1 MPWKFKI
8 LAIVSHIENNKINI
22 KHIKK
27 LPVYFLNE
35 EPVDRIDL
43 AFSVHIIASI
53 PKVKEIIPT
62 TNSTFPTNLIIT
74 NNPETIAN
82 KAIKNFKIL
91 PNILS
96 PQISS

>member
-1 MPWKFKI
+1 M
-8 LAIVSHIENNKINI
+8 NI

-35 EPVDRIDL
+35 EPGDKTDL
-43 AFSVHIIASI
+43 AFNVHIIANM

-62 TNSTFPTNLIIT
+62 INSTFPTNFIIT
-74 NNPETIAN
+74 NNPKTIAN